1 MSRIKDVSEII
12 KISESHETPNNLACK
27 YLRDKV
33 DVLIRGRAKNHRD
46 CIFQVPMLIVS
57 NPHYDRS
64 KVTKRIASHYEKI
77 GFTCEIDEEDEF
89 SIIISWAKDDKK
101 YEREYDSEDDGSD
114 DHNDEIQSS
123 SSSEDE
129 KQELVPARKIVI
141 SKPEVSLTSRIKQL
155 KNK

>member
-12 KISESHETPNNLACK
+12 KISESHDTPNNLACK
-27 YLRDKV
+27 YLREKV

-46 CIFQVPMLIVS
+46 CVFQVPMLIVS

-77 GFTCEIDEEDEF
+77 GFTCELEDEDEF
-89 SIIISWAKDDKK
+89 SIIISWSKDDKN
-101 YEREYDSEDDGSD
+101 YDHEYDSNENDDD
-114 DHNDEIQSS
+114 DSEKST
-123 SSSEDE
+123 SSEDDE
-129 KQELVPARKIVI
+129 EPAPASRKIVI
-141 SKPEVSLTSRIKQL
+141 NKPTISLQSRVNQL